1 MLQRFIAEMRK
12 FALVAAFLFLF
23 FAAFNNYQRLI
34 LREYH
39 IEHFQYGYS
48 LIQAL
53 ILAKVVLVGEIFH
66 FGERFRGKPLIFPT
80 LYKTFSF
87 SLLVLAFAVLEH
99 FVKGFIHGQNF
110 AAIPQEIAA
119 KGTDIG
125 AKVIVMF
132 IAFIPMFAIWEIS
145 HLFDEGKLFEFFFAR
160 GGTAGNELT
169 GMTRASPSPNDRYC
183 GRGEQDD
190 RGVLADAA

>member
-1 MLQRFIAEMRK
+1 MLQRFIVEIRK
-12 FALVAAFLFLF
+12 FGLVAAFLFFF

-39 IEHFQYGYS
+39 IEYFKYGYS
-48 LIQAL
+48 LIEAL
-53 ILAKVVLVGEIFH
+53 ILGKVVLIGEIFH
-66 FGERFRGKPLIFPT
+66 LGDRFRGKPLIFPT
-80 LYKTFSF
+80 LYRTFSF

-110 AAIPQEIAA
+110 AASLQEISA
-119 KGTDIG
+119 KGPEIG
-125 AKVIVMF
+125 AKIIMMF

-145 HLFDEGKLFEFFFAR
+145 NLFDEGKLFALFFEH

-169 GMTRASPSPNDRYC
+169 GMTKVSPVS
-183 GRGEQDD
+183 Q
-190 RGVLADAA
+190 

>member
-1 MLQRFIAEMRK
+1 MLERFIVEIRK

-39 IEHFQYGYS
+39 IEYFHYGYS

-53 ILAKVVLVGEIFH
+53 ILGKVVLVGEIFH
-66 FGERFRGKPLIFPT
+66 LGDRFKGKPLIFPT

-99 FVKGFIHGQNF
+99 FIEGFIHGQNF
-110 AAIPQEIAA
+110 AAILQEIGA

-145 HLFDEGKLFEFFFAR
+145 NLFKEGKLFALFFEQ

-169 GMTRASPSPNDRYC
+169 DMTKASPMS
-183 GRGEQDD
+183 Q
-190 RGVLADAA
+190 

>member
-1 MLQRFIAEMRK
+1 MRK
-12 FALVAAFLFLF
+12 FGLVAAFLFLF

-39 IEHFQYGYS
+39 IEYFHYGYS

-53 ILAKVVLVGEIFH
+53 ILGKVVLVGEIFH
-66 FGERFRGKPLIFPT
+66 LGDRFKGKPLIFPT

-87 SLLVLAFAVLEH
+87 SILVLAFAVLEH
-99 FVKGFIHGQNF
+99 FVEGFIHGQNF
-110 AAIPQEIAA
+110 AAILQEIAA

-125 AKVIVMF
+125 AKIIVMF

-145 HLFDEGKLFEFFFAR
+145 NLFGEGKLFALFFEH
-160 GGTAGNELT
+160 GGMEGSQLAD
-169 GMTRASPSPNDRYC
+169 MTKASPIS
-183 GRGEQDD
+183 Q
-190 RGVLADAA
+190 